1 MNAMMNSKRKLAA
14 LWTVSIALSVTAA
27 VLVTASFLKDS
38 EANPNRTYSLSTIST
53 VDEDGTSPLT
63 ELAFTFDSTELESG
77 YTTWAMLYDAQHATP
92 SAATIVLSSGKWSW
106 DGSGDH
112 GGAGT
117 QADDADSSSQYT
129 LVFKTYNDQDILLET
144 HTESHTVP

>member
-1 MNAMMNSKRKLAA
+1 MIISKRKITA

-38 EANPNRTYSLSTIST
+38 EANPNRTYSLILLST
-53 VDEDGTSPLT
+53 VDEDGTSPLN
-63 ELAFTFDSTELESG
+63 ELAFTFDSTEFETG
-77 YTTWAMLYDAQHATP
+77 YTTWAMLYDAPPANP
-92 SAATIVLSSGKWSW
+92 PAATIVLSSGKWHW

-129 LVFKTYNDQDILLET
+129 IVFKTYDNQDTLLET
-144 HTESHTVP
+144 HTESHSVP